1 VSQIVNTNTP
11 GKTRT
16 QLSKFTVMA
25 IRELMKQK
33 QFSENT
39 KDLVAFIVLSL
50 KAISDT
56 IDPSVEAWE
65 KRGYWIKADRFRME
79 WNWTGAISDEL
90 KNALLADDW
99 ALVAQ
104 LTGKV
109 AEQLSNVKIPIRTK
123 NNTPWVGAWNIMNQK
138 K

>member
-1 VSQIVNTNTP
+1 MSQIVNTNTP

>member
-123 NNTPWVGAWNIMNQK
+123 INTPWVGAWSIMNQK

>member
-1 VSQIVNTNTP
+1 
-11 GKTRT
+11 KTRT

>member
-1 VSQIVNTNTP
+1 MSQIVNTTTP

-79 WNWTGAISDEL
+79 WNWTGATSDEL

-109 AEQLSNVKIPIRTK
+109 AEQLSNVKIPTRTK

>member
-1 VSQIVNTNTP
+1 
-11 GKTRT
+11 
-16 QLSKFTVMA
+16 MA
-25 IRELMKQK
+25 IRELMKQN

>member
-1 VSQIVNTNTP
+1 MSQIVNTNTP

-79 WNWTGAISDEL
+79 WNWTGATSDEL

-123 NNTPWVGAWNIMNQK
+123 INTPWVGAWSIMNQK